1 MDYSLRH
8 LGDHALVIEAGSS
21 INHATHVKV
30 RSICSAIEEA
40 DPAWITDIVPAFTTV
55 TLHYDPMK
63 LEHPDRLPYET
74 VMNRIHTILS
84 SIPPGAEE
92 EPRTIEIPVCYGGDF
107 GPDLESVAE
116 WNDLTP
122 EKVIELHSGSPYLVH
137 MIGFSPGF
145 PYLGG
150 MPEEIATPRRKE
162 PRLRVPRG
170 SVGIAGSQTGIYP
183 LESPGGWQL
192 IGRTPVALFDTQ
204 ACPPGILQAGD
215 RLRFKPITPQEY
227 KEMEASR

>member
-1 MDYSLRH
+1 MDYPLRP

-21 INHATHVKV
+21 IDHATHVKV

-74 VMNRIHTILS
+74 VMNRIHTTLS

>member
-1 MDYSLRH
+1 MDYSLRP

-21 INHATHVKV
+21 IDHATHVKV

-92 EPRTIEIPVCYGGDF
+92 EPRTIEIPVCYGGEF

-122 EKVIELHSGSPYLVH
+122 EKVIELHSASPYLVH

>member
-21 INHATHVKV
+21 IDHATHVKV

>member
-21 INHATHVKV
+21 IDHATHVKV

-116 WNDLTP
+116 WNDTTP

>member
-1 MDYSLRH
+1 MDYSLRP

-21 INHATHVKV
+21 IDHATHVKV

-40 DPAWITDIVPAFTTV
+40 DSAWITDIVPAFTTV

-137 MIGFSPGF
+137 MIGFFPGF

-150 MPEEIATPRRKE
+150 MSEEIATPRRKE